1 MDIKFL
7 SRKFIMSML
16 LGIIAT
22 FLLITHNIPEEQFG
36 IVIIASVVSYI
47 ASRTIDKKYSEGKL
61 TFPAIKDRIES
72 LFSREFIVAI
82 ITVIGI
88 SWLKFN
94 GLIGSELWFQ
104 VIAAI
109 GGVYNIFN
117 AIEKIQK

>member
-47 ASRTIDKKYSEGKL
+47 VSRTIDKKYSEGKL

-117 AIEKIQK
+117 AVEKIQK